1 MRLIVWKPRLPFRPY
16 ACVPRFCGLGQRPN
30 GTYQVIV
37 ASATCTGAMTWNCY
51 DAFMIEINEIK
62 PTHTGKGV

>member
-1 MRLIVWKPRLPFRPY
+1 MRPIFRKPRFPFRPHD
-16 ACVPRFCGLGQRPN
+16 CVPQSRGLGQRPN

-37 ASATCTGAMTWNCY
+37 ASATSTGAMTWNCY
-51 DAFMIEINEIK
+51 DAFMIEINKIK